1 MTRRLRFHPEAR
13 AELRNAVQ
21 WYRERSA
28 PYAVQ
33 LAHIIDIATTTLRRF
48 PYAWPFVPGWPDV
61 RRYVL
66 SRFPYSILYRAS
78 ATQLEIIAISHQRRS
93 PDYWAE
99 RAKESRSSTASKQRR
114 APP

>member
-1 MTRRLRFHPEAR
+1 MATKSSPRCTRSPPPRFRDEAPP
-13 AELRNAVQ
+13 LPP
-21 WYRERSA
+21 RS
-28 PYAVQ
+28 
-33 LAHIIDIATTTLRRF
+33 IATTTLRRF

-78 ATQLEIIAISHQRRS
+78 ATQLEIIAVSHQRRS

-99 RAKESRSSTASKQRR
+99 RAK
-114 APP
+114 